1 MTLFRCAGEGSWRP
15 RGYGGGRVDS
25 ERGCTLP
32 HGRPRNVIFYHW
44 LGLKLIGSVLSAR
57 LVGKDRVNAEP
68 AGGSRGPHRPTDNS
82 SGSLEELPTSPP
94 APVSS
99 FCPFI
104 YPSESPEK
112 APNCPGPKPGRLLPS
127 GKGKHENLPPGPPKL
142 GVSTAQV
149 WTRTFLPSLLPSLLP
164 LPSLPPQ
171 DSPMDLPKSQTQPCP
186 SLLGTI
192 HGSPVPQSPGF
203 SP

>member
-1 MTLFRCAGEGSWRP
+1 MHPAARSPQKCHL
-15 RGYGGGRVDS
+15 
-25 ERGCTLP
+25 
-32 HGRPRNVIFYHW
+32 
-44 LGLKLIGSVLSAR
+44 LS
-57 LVGKDRVNAEP
+57 LVGIEVDWVCPFCQTCRQGPVSMQSQQGAAEDHIDP
-68 AGGSRGPHRPTDNS
+68 QTIPLVAWRSYPPH
-82 SGSLEELPTSPP
+82 LP

-112 APNCPGPKPGRLLPS
+112 APNCPGPKRGLFLPS

-142 GVSTAQV
+142 GVSTAQP
-149 WTRTFLPSLLPSLLP
+149 WTRTCLPSLLPSLLP

-171 DSPMDLPKSQTQPCP
+171 DNPMDLSKSQTQPCP
-186 SLLGTI
+186 SQLGTI